1 MGVPGGTKFCLFLVG
16 RHSLKGSDKKFLN
29 LSMVGLFWLLAM
41 GFMIGRILFLPQE
54 LEQTEAKIVD
64 NVMHNPHFA
73 DRFGLNN

>member
-1 MGVPGGTKFCLFLVG
+1 
-16 RHSLKGSDKKFLN
+16 
-29 LSMVGLFWLLAM
+29 MVGLFWLLAM

-64 NVMHNPHFA
+64 NVMHNPHFV

>member
-1 MGVPGGTKFCLFLVG
+1 MWN
-16 RHSLKGSDKKFLN
+16 GSDEIFKNFIN
-29 LSMVGLFWLLAM
+29 FSMVGLFWLLAM

-64 NVMHNPHFA
+64 DVMHNQHFA

>member
-1 MGVPGGTKFCLFLVG
+1 
-16 RHSLKGSDKKFLN
+16 
-29 LSMVGLFWLLAM
+29 MVGLFWLLAM

-64 NVMHNPHFA
+64 DVMHNQHFA